1 MWSSSG
7 LVPATIYLE
16 DVHSR
21 PGRRPPP
28 SLKTNL
34 QKVKNIVLVTVA
46 NVAKEL

>member
-1 MWSSSG
+1 MWSSCG
-7 LVPATIYLE
+7 LVPATIYLA

-28 SLKTNL
+28 FLKTNL
-34 QKVKNIVLVTVA
+34 QKVQNIVFATVA